1 LASSQSEMVVENLTA
16 QPWLLLST
24 PPVRAQLIASC
35 SGLQLSSRQPL
46 LMGWESN
53 EPNGVSSPGQMT
65 TYKYSVLL
73 YVPNLV
79 L

>member
-46 LMGWESN
+46 LMGWE
-53 EPNGVSSPGQMT
+53 PNGVSSPGQMT